1 MTDILE
7 ISDLVAG
14 YGEARVIDQL
24 SLSVAEGE
32 CVAVLGRNGMGKT
45 TLINSI
51 VGTTTR
57 HHGRILLRGRDVSRW
72 LPYRR
77 AQAGIAWVPQ
87 ERNIFA
93 SLTVEENLTA
103 VARPGRWT
111 LRAVYDVFPRLRE
124 RSRNMG
130 RQLSGGE
137 QQMLAIG
144 RALMLNNPLLL
155 LDEPTEGLA
164 PVIVQE
170 VFQSVRR
177 LVLDEGLAVIIVEHQ
192 AKKVLSISSRAIVL
206 NRGRIAFEG
215 VSRALLE
222 EPGLL
227 RDLVGVAKT
236 DRG

>member
-57 HHGRILLRGRDVSRW
+57 HRGRILLRGRDVSRW

-215 VSRALLE
+215 VSRSLLE